1 MLREQG
7 RDLHAEI
14 LRLLPERPWPIR
26 IQRWS
31 ARRVGLLLL
40 VVPLAALLA
49 LGFQQLPAGL
59 AAVSF
64 KVVRTR
70 PDRDPPHGLAAA
82 IKAA

>member
-7 RDLHAEI
+7 RDLHAEF
-14 LRLLPERPWPIR
+14 LRLLPERPRPIR

-40 VVPLAALLA
+40 VVVPLAALLA

-64 KVVRTR
+64 NVVRTR
-70 PDRDPPHGLAAA
+70 P
-82 IKAA
+82 